1 MTENEM
7 IVSAKNQDPQ
17 AVRDKILAC
26 LYGGALGDALGY
38 IIEFDSW
45 YRIRKIYGEDGIRA
59 SGLRSY
65 LPGADSSNLEGY
77 YHSIPARGSHLRAAH
92 RQGQHGKKCHFRFHF
107 FLRHCTLFPYVRTDF
122 VI

>member
-45 YRIRKIYGEDGIRA
+45 DRIREIPGENAGA
-59 SGLRSY
+59 SGHHEE
-65 LPGADSSNLEGY
+65 LPGRQDAG
-77 YHSIPARGSHLRAAH
+77 RGGKAA
-92 RQGQHGKKCHFRFHF
+92 
-107 FLRHCTLFPYVRTDF
+107 P
-122 VI
+122 

>member
-45 YRIRKIYGEDGIRA
+45 DRIRKIYGEDGIRELEKRPIWYGLRRRA
-59 SGLRSY
+59 SGPNRS
-65 LPGADSSNLEGY
+65 GM
-77 YHSIPARGSHLRAAH
+77 R
-92 RQGQHGKKCHFRFHF
+92 KVC
-107 FLRHCTLFPYVRTDF
+107 
-122 VI
+122 